1 MKLKARLTGKAGE
14 GKWLAVTVLLT
25 AALSVFLLRTY
36 LFRGYDFLSTG
47 IMNDL
52 IRANLPTYT
61 HIYDSISSG
70 GNFWSWKM
78 GIGTSI
84 FSHAGA
90 ILDPFVY
97 ILFLF
102 GRDNIQ
108 SMFIWYQIAKFI
120 AEAVA
125 CYYYLRYFHLDQPVC
140 AFGSTLYA
148 FSGYSVIMGNNFV
161 LGTICV
167 FCPLYL
173 LGIERL
179 LKENRFGLLLITL
192 TATCLYSYYYFYISG
207 IVCVIYLTIRFL
219 MENGWKLKHL
229 TIELVKLA
237 ILGVVSV
244 GLSAFVV
251 LPQLQWTSG
260 SARLNSGKDTSFGF
274 EMLIPGGQKMA
285 TAVARTFNLNL
296 IGDAVETPYYGLFND
311 YFQMSTFV
319 TAAWIPLCGQYL
331 ASCDGRKRGRF
342 FAISAMCLYA
352 SSTSIFAFAAN
363 AFSTV
368 SYRWMFI
375 LSVLIVLVCMLGVQ
389 AIVNHRG
396 FYRKTLY
403 ISIVLAL
410 LLCGAATTY
419 MYRTKGLYWY
429 DYRTA
434 IVTVIAVMMGL
445 VTIDFVIF
453 VGQRSTGKRLHTV
466 CMLGCSLL
474 AVLILFCES
483 GLNYRSWYSLE
494 PQKNGVPT
502 GQKLYYDSSYD
513 AIRAIQEK
521 DASFYRI
528 NKDFDSVVTSGIDSD
543 NDAMVQGYM
552 GLRSYNPV
560 NNSKYISFLMANDV
574 YVVCPLNISNYSSN
588 GIAPADVKGPD
599 LNYINGVY
607 DRYNL
612 MSYLG
617 VKYYVTRDPQKNLPE
632 NFEYLFQE
640 QDCYVYLNTEYLP
653 LAFTRSQTVDEAAFG
668 ALSTTEKEEV
678 LLNAVV
684 TQAGGKTQYDVLGT
698 NLELAQMQQAAF
710 ELVSFDD
717 DVVCFN
723 LTVPMDAEYMV
734 TSVPFDNDWSV
745 YIDGHRVNTEEVN
758 NGMLGVK
765 LGQEYTGKTLNVEL
779 IYRPKALYTGC
790 IISIIT
796 LGAILVYLPLKKKRS
811 GRKDS
816 H

>member
-1 MKLKARLTGKAGE
+1 MKARLNGKAGE
-14 GKWLAVTVLLT
+14 GKWLAVTVLMT
-25 AALSVFLLRTY
+25 MALSVFLLRTY

-47 IMNDL
+47 IMDDL

-61 HIYDSISSG
+61 HIYDSIMSG
-70 GNFWSWKM
+70 GNFWSWRM
-78 GIGTSI
+78 GIGTSM
-84 FSHAGA
+84 FSHADV
-90 ILDPFVY
+90 IFDPFVY

-108 SMFIWYQIAKFI
+108 SMFIWYQIAKLL

-125 CYYYLRYFHLDQPVC
+125 CYYYLRYFHLDQPIC

-148 FSGYSVIMGNNFV
+148 FSGYSVIMGNNFA

-179 LKENRFGLLLITL
+179 LKENKFGLLLITL
-192 TATCLYSYYYFYISG
+192 TATCLNSYYYFYISG
-207 IVCVIYLTIRFL
+207 IVCAIYLTIRFL
-219 MENGWKLKHL
+219 MENGWKMKHL
-229 TIELVKLA
+229 AMELVKLA

-244 GLSAFVV
+244 GLSAFIV
-251 LPQLQWTSG
+251 LPQLQLTSG
-260 SARLNSGKDTSFGF
+260 SARLNSGKDAAFNLD
-274 EMLIPGGQKMA
+274 MLKLDKEKMA

-296 IGDAVETPYYGLFND
+296 LGDAVDTPYYGLFND
-311 YFQMSTFV
+311 YFQLSTFV

-331 ASCDGRKRGRF
+331 AGCDGKRRGRF
-342 FAISAMCLYA
+342 LVVFALCLYA
-352 SSTSIFAFAAN
+352 SSTPIFAFVAN

-368 SYRWMFI
+368 NYRWMFI
-375 LSVLIVLVCMLGVQ
+375 LSVLMVLACMLGVQ
-389 AIVNHRG
+389 AVINHRG

-410 LLCGAATTY
+410 LICGAATFY
-419 MYRTKGLYWY
+419 MYDTKGLYWY

-434 IVTVIAVMMGL
+434 IKTVIAVMMGL
-445 VTIDFVIF
+445 VAIDFFIF
-453 VGQRSTGKRLHTV
+453 VGQLCTGKQLHAV
-466 CMLGCSLL
+466 CMLGCLLL
-474 AVLILFCES
+474 AVFTLFCES

-494 PQKNGVPT
+494 PRKNGVPT
-502 GQKLYYDSSYD
+502 GQRLYYDSSYD

-521 DASFYRI
+521 DVTFYRI
-528 NKDFDSVVTSGIDSD
+528 NKDFDSIVTRGIDSD
-543 NDAMVQGYM
+543 NDAMVQDYM
-552 GLRSYNPV
+552 GLKSYNSV
-560 NNSKYISFLMANDV
+560 NNSKYISFLTANDV
-574 YVVCPLNISNYSSN
+574 YVVCPLGISYYSSN

-599 LNYINGVY
+599 LNFINGVY

-617 VKYYVTRDPQKNLPE
+617 VKYYVTKDPQKNLPE
-632 NFEYLFQE
+632 SFEYLFQE

-653 LAFTRSQTVDEAAFG
+653 LAFTRSQVVDGAAFDS
-668 ALSTTEKEEV
+668 LSSTEKEEV

-710 ELVSFDD
+710 ELVSFED

-745 YIDGHRVNTEEVN
+745 YIDGNRVNTEEVN

-765 LGQEYTGKTLNVEL
+765 LGQEYTGKLLNVEL
-779 IYRPKALYTGC
+779 VYRPKAFYTGC
-790 IISIIT
+790 AITIIT
-796 LGAILVYLPLKKKRS
+796 LGVILVYLPLKKRYS
-811 GRKDS
+811 DSKDS
-816 H
+816 Y